1 MLGASA
7 RACAHRRMSAE
18 VSSPQEP
25 VTTAPPKAAD
35 MPGALRGQVWLTL
48 QTRQALQLVR
58 GRNRTSTKPIVLGLV
73 HFASQ
78 LRLIWQAARDDDPWA
93 DWWLVR
99 IHASIEASARY
110 FQDRKTE
117 LEALLAR
124 DPEMDVTVAGSKRP
138 SRISLQFANPYAYRG
153 ARLLARYDTLVCMV
167 LTARRVGLLDS
178 EASDQAIRNCGRK
191 LRSTFTVVHDYRFT
205 GASRELLVRGDAR
218 SDAARAAMGEVP
230 DEIVNGEL
238 RAPIV
243 PRKVRF
249 PAAYAEHSTLQAERP
264 PTIPDTANAG
274 NDDP

>member
-1 MLGASA
+1 MN
-7 RACAHRRMSAE
+7 AE
-18 VSSPQEP
+18 TSSTQEP
-25 VTTAPPKAAD
+25 VTAARPKAAEP
-35 MPGALRGQVWLTL
+35 PGALRGQVWLTL

-99 IHASIEASARY
+99 VHESVEASARY
-110 FQDRKTE
+110 FEDQKME
-117 LEALLAR
+117 LEALLVR
-124 DPEMDVTVAGSKRP
+124 DPAMDIAVAGSKRP

-178 EASDQAIRNCGRK
+178 AENDQVIRSCGRK
-191 LRSTFTVVHDYRFT
+191 LRSIFTGVHEYRFT
-205 GASRELLVRGDAR
+205 GVSRELLVRGDAK
-218 SDAARAAMGEVP
+218 SEKARAAMGEVP
-230 DEIVNGEL
+230 DEIVRSEL
-238 RAPIV
+238 RAPIT
-243 PRKVRF
+243 PRKLRF
-249 PAAYAEHSTLQAERP
+249 PTAYAQHGTLQAAP
-264 PTIPDTANAG
+264 SPATADAAHAG